1 MYEDHVDLAVFLIES
16 TVDAVPLAWL
26 VVVVAVL
33 CEDFVRSL
41 DVLRTEEDG
50 LVVRHVVTSWNLLD
64 EVAVVVPCTCI
75 VVPVTDLVDLGCS
88 RHALEP

>member
-1 MYEDHVDLAVFLIES
+1 MNEDHVDLTVLFVKC

-33 CEDFVRSL
+33 CEDLVWSL
-41 DVLRTEEDG
+41 DVLRTEENS

-64 EVAVVVPCTCI
+64 EVAMVVPCTCVI
-75 VVPVTDLVDLGCS
+75 VVITDLVDLSSC